1 MGSLNLPS
9 SGSTYLD
16 TNSLIYTVERH
27 PLYFPILSPLWD
39 AVAKGTQK
47 VVGSELLIVETL
59 VGPFRTED
67 VQQTSTY
74 EDVLYGSDMQLLPI
88 TRDILLE
95 AARLRAAIP
104 GLKTPDAIHAATA
117 IVLNCTLFVSND
129 AGFRRI
135 PNLPLVLLDDVLATI

>member
-9 SGSTYLD
+9 TGLTYVD
-16 TNSLIYTVERH
+16 TNPVIYTVERH
-27 PLYFPILSPLWD
+27 PLYSPILAPLWD
-39 AVAKGTQK
+39 GVAKGTQK

-59 VGPFRTED
+59 VGPFRTAN

-74 EDVLYGSDMQLLPI
+74 EKALYGSDMQLLPI

-104 GLKTPDAIHAATA
+104 GLKTPDAIHAASA
-117 IVLNCTLFVSND
+117 IIHNCALFVSND

-135 PNLPLVLLDDVLATI
+135 PNLPLVLLFHVLA

>member
-9 SGSTYLD
+9 SGLTYVD
-16 TNSLIYTVERH
+16 TNSVIYTVERH
-27 PLYFPILSPLWD
+27 PLYSPILVPLWNG
-39 AVAKGTQK
+39 VAKGTQK

-59 VGPFRTED
+59 VGTFRTAN

-74 EDVLYGSDMQLLPI
+74 EKALYGSDMQLLPI

-117 IVLNCTLFVSND
+117 IVHDCALFVSND

-135 PNLPLVLLDDVLATI
+135 PNFPLVLLDDVLALS